1 MENATGRR
9 QTVKGKGRALP
20 FFSKGARCL
29 LHPGLLLSVLLLSFT
44 LSGCRSR
51 ALLDQAQ
58 QAFESGDY
66 QGAASSYE
74 EFLKQ
79 NPNHAQAGNAHF
91 QAGNIY
97 LFNLKQYDKA
107 VAHYIQFIEG
117 SPRSPDLLSARQR
130 LAKSYA
136 GMGKRREAISEY
148 ENLLIAFPDQVDKR
162 RIRLDIADLYFDQND
177 LRQARTE
184 YQKVTKEAA
193 YDSLTERA
201 DLQIGNISV
210 LLEDLEDAIPVYQ
223 AVVRQSPDREIRR
236 RASLLLADCYQRTL
250 QYEEA
255 IKVLEQTEPDPK
267 APDEIKRRIAA
278 VRETQK
284 QRGLP

>member
-1 MENATGRR
+1 MNHATGRR
-9 QTVKGKGRALP
+9 QTVKGTGRARSA
-20 FFSKGARCL
+20 FKGGRYL
-29 LHPGLLLSVLLLSFT
+29 LHLGLLLSALLWSLTFSA
-44 LSGCRSR
+44 CHSR
-51 ALLDQAQ
+51 ALLDEAQ

-66 QGAASSYE
+66 QSATNRYE

-79 NPNHAQAGNAHF
+79 NPTHDQAGAAHF

-107 VAHYIQFIEG
+107 VTHYIQFIEG
-117 SPRSPDLLSARQR
+117 SPRSPNLLSARQR
-130 LAKSYA
+130 LAKSYV
-136 GMGKRREAISEY
+136 GLGKRREAISEY
-148 ENLLIAFPDQVDKR
+148 ENLLMAFPSQVDHR

-184 YQKVTKEAA
+184 YQKVTKDAA

-223 AVVRQSPDREIRR
+223 EVVRQSPDREIRR
-236 RASLLLADCYQRTL
+236 RAALLLADCYQRTL

-255 IKVLEQTEPDPK
+255 IKILEQTEPDPK

-284 QRGLP
+284 QRGL

>member
-1 MENATGRR
+1 MENAIGGQRK
-9 QTVKGKGRALP
+9 VKGKGRALP

-29 LHPGLLLSVLLLSFT
+29 FYLCLLLSALLLSFT
-44 LSGCRSR
+44 FSACRNR
-51 ALLDQAQ
+51 ALLDEAQ

-66 QGAASSYE
+66 EGATNRYE

-79 NPNHAQAGNAHF
+79 NPTHDQAGNAHF

-107 VAHYIQFIEG
+107 VTHYIQFIEG
-117 SPRSPDLLSARQR
+117 SPRSPNLLPARQR

-162 RIRLDIADLYFDQND
+162 RVRLDIADLYFDQND

-184 YQKVTKEAA
+184 YQKVTRDAA
-193 YDSLTERA
+193 YDSLAERA

-210 LLEDLEDAIPVYQ
+210 LLGDFEDAIPVYQ
-223 AVVRQSPDREIRR
+223 AVVRQSPDKEIRR

-284 QRGLP
+284 QRGL